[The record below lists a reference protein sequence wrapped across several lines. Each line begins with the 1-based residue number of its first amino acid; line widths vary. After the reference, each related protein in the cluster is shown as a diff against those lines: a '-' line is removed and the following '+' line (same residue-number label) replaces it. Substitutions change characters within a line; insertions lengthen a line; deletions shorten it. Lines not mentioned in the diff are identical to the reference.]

1 MSSPHNHDLVHTDQN
16 PPRPWSTTR
25 AYVSE
30 PVTWVLAAGA
40 AIVLGIVI
48 AVAYAVL
55 WLLGAILAGIVGLV
69 SWIGRTFG
77 ELAEPAARTIADPI
91 RSYIEA
97 QATHLPMSADTIWWT
112 WVGVT
117 LGLFILASVG
127 ASGARVG
134 WAAMGIASTAMVWAG
149 SAPDGRNLAAGI
161 ALATWSVLS
170 VAAFNRFA
178 VQSDEPK
185 VVVIEPAAP
194 EARTEGE
201 EAAAAVLT
209 PPWLGR
215 V

>member
-1 MSSPHNHDLVHTDQN
+1 MSSPNSHDLVHTDQN

-30 PVTWVLAAGA
+30 PVTWVLTAGA
-40 AIVLGIVI
+40 AIVLGIVL
-48 AVAYAVL
+48 AVAFAVL
-55 WLLGAILAGIVGLV
+55 WLLGAILAGIISVI
-69 SWIGRTFG
+69 SWTGHTLG
-77 ELAEPAARTIADPI
+77 DLAEPAARTITDPI

-97 QATHLPMSADTIWWT
+97 HAAQVPMGADTIWWI
-112 WVGVT
+112 WVAVT
-117 LGLFILASVG
+117 LGTFILASVG

-170 VAAFNRFA
+170 IAAFNRFA
-178 VQSDEPK
+178 VQSDELK
-185 VVVIEPAAP
+185 VVVIQPGAP
-194 EARTEGE
+194 KACTEDE
-201 EAAAAVLT
+201 EAAAAVFT
-209 PPWLGR
+209 PRPGR